1 MTASAW
7 RRRCLSRLQMDNTT
21 MKTQTSILST
31 VARATESG
39 WNSFPPPMWW
49 KWCGVRTAM
58 LIKDTRILQK
68 RPALIQKNTAPCFD
82 VNLGQMGFALTEGG
96 LTMTDCISREAAWNG
111 IYNCPTKTDADG
123 YIWVR
128 TKDVAHMID
137 DIPAA
142 DVVPMDFH
150 DRCMQIEIEKRMN
163 LVTHGKWI
171 KVPGYASPGG
181 DPVWA
186 CSKCG
191 KGLHVWGI
199 EAQSYGKDVADHQWV
214 SCPNCGTVMEE

>member
-1 MTASAW
+1 
-7 RRRCLSRLQMDNTT
+7 
-21 MKTQTSILST
+21 
-31 VARATESG
+31 
-39 WNSFPPPMWW
+39 
-49 KWCGVRTAM
+49 
-58 LIKDTRILQK
+58 
-68 RPALIQKNTAPCFD
+68 
-82 VNLGQMGFALTEGG
+82 MGNY
-96 LTMTDCISREAAWNG
+96 ISREAA
-111 IYNCPTKTDADG
+111 IKILRKSEALYRKLMKSQVRAD
-123 YIWVR
+123 
-128 TKDVAHMID
+128 MIGHC
-137 DIPAA
+137 IRLIGEVPAA